1 MPSISRAALAFA
13 LVLTASVPA
22 VLAQTPSGEATY
34 KTHCAACHDS
44 TSPRVPTRAA
54 LQQMPA
60 ARIARAL
67 EGGAMMTIALTM
79 SREER
84 FAVSNFLGK
93 PGAVDGPPAAAFC
106 SDRTIRLAARP
117 AVTWNGWS
125 PGTGNT
131 RMQAAEAARV
141 TASQV
146 PSLNRQPHGG

>member
-34 KTHCAACHDS
+34 QTHCAACHDS

-84 FAVSNFLGK
+84 LAVSTFLGK
-93 PGAVDGPPAAAFC
+93 PGAVDGPPSSAFC
-106 SDRTIRLAARP
+106 ADRTRGISRP
-117 AVTWNGWS
+117 
-125 PGTGNT
+125 PP
-131 RMQAAEAARV
+131 QA
-141 TASQV
+141 
-146 PSLNRQPHGG
+146 LQPIAFQA